1 MQLQLV
7 TKWSGSGSSGCPS
20 VYSTDDPEVLVVQ
33 GNLLDAETR
42 SRLVDHLEGEDAVS
56 IPAETILRAA
66 EMIRARS

>member
-1 MQLQLV
+1 MQLHLV

-20 VYSTDDPEVLVVQ
+20 VYTTDDPDLLVVQ
-33 GNLLDAETR
+33 GHQLDAETR
-42 SRLVDHLEGEDAVS
+42 SRLVDHLDGEDAVS